1 MDKKKQP
8 APQQNQPAP
17 LTRSFKASLMSAL
30 VFPGSGQMWLCKKWH
45 AMGFITV
52 ATVCLFVLVNFS
64 IEQAQIVTDKILAG
78 DVALT
83 LDAIYAEISQA
94 PESTLTSVVGWIF
107 VINWL
112 VSIVL
117 AWVMGRQPQK

>member
-1 MDKKKQP
+1 MDKQKQP
-8 APQQNQPAP
+8 ASQHNQPAS
-17 LTRSFKASLMSAL
+17 LSRAFKASLMSAL
-30 VFPGSGQMWLCKKWH
+30 VFPGSGQMWLGKKWQ

-52 ATVCLFVLVNFS
+52 ATICLFVLVKYS

-112 VSIVL
+112 ASIVL
-117 AWVMGRQPQK
+117 ALC